1 VNASTRGKEEPKV
14 MLVIIC
20 DISQSG
26 R

>member
-1 VNASTRGKEEPKV
+1 VNASTRGKEQPKV